1 MADKY
6 CNVETLKFIMHE
18 VQDLKDVLQKDRYK
32 DFDEE
37 SINFIL
43 DSAKDLADQEF
54 HPYYQEMDEKPAVFK
69 DGEITVHPQVK
80 NVLKKSAELGMIGA
94 TFDHD
99 HGGMQLPWMAAL
111 GAGHIIT
118 AANNALVMY
127 GGLTSGAAHLI
138 TSFGTKEQAHK
149 YVPKMLGG
157 EWGGTMCLTEPQ
169 AGSSLSDITSTAY
182 PQPDGSYKIVGQKIF
197 ISSGDHQ
204 CVDNIIHLFLARIEG
219 APSGTKGISLFI
231 VPKKR
236 IKADGTLESN
246 DVKAA
251 GDFQKLGQRANAT
264 AHLSFGEN
272 NDCYGWLVG
281 DENRGLSYM
290 FQMMNGARIEVGMN
304 GASIASAAYEASLQY
319 AKERPQG
326 RSLSREG
333 QKDLSKGQTAI
344 INHPDVRRMLLL
356 QKAVVEGSLSLL
368 METGRLLDLKNTSEG
383 KEKENY
389 HLLLEF
395 LTPIAKTYPSEMGR
409 VSVNNGL
416 QVLGGYGFCLDFPLQ
431 QHYRDIRIMALYEG
445 TTGIQSLDLLGR
457 KATMKNGKALM
468 LLMGEVQQAIQAATT
483 YDDLKPFAK
492 ILGGKLQEVQEVMQ
506 YLVSYAMK
514 GEFEKFL
521 ADATIFME
529 FVSTIVIGWQW
540 LKIGTTAKEALVTGN
555 MKQPIE
561 FYESK
566 IHTMK
571 FFYKY
576 EMPKTSSAKEVLLN
590 PEFLTIV
597 EKEKELIM

>member
-6 CNVETLKFIMHE
+6 CSVETLKFLLHD
-18 VQDLKDVLQKDRYK
+18 VHDLKSVLKAERYA
-32 DFDEE
+32 DFDSE
-37 SINFIL
+37 SVDFIL

-54 HPYYQEMDEKPAVFK
+54 FPYYQEMDEKPAVYK
-69 DGEITVHPQVK
+69 DGEILVHPHIKTVI
-80 NVLKKSAELGMIGA
+80 KKSAELGLLGA

-99 HGGMQLPWMAAL
+99 HGGMQLPWMASL
-111 GAGHIIT
+111 GAGYILT
-118 AANNALVMY
+118 AANNPLVMY
-127 GGLTSGAAHLI
+127 AGLTAGAAHLI
-138 TSFGTKEQAHK
+138 TSFGTHEQSEM
-149 YVPKMLGG
+149 YVPKMLNG

-169 AGSSLSDITSTAY
+169 AGSSLSDITSSAK
-182 PQPDGSYKIVGQKIF
+182 PQADGSYKIEGQKIF

-219 APSGTKGISLFI
+219 APAGTKGISLFI

-264 AHLSFGEN
+264 AHLSFGEED
-272 NDCYGWLVG
+272 DCYGWLVG
-281 DENRGLSYM
+281 DENRGLAQM

-304 GASIASAAYEASLQY
+304 GAAIASAAYEASLQY

-333 QKDLSKGQTAI
+333 QKDVTKGQTTI
-344 INHPDVRRMLLL
+344 INHPDVRRMLFL

-368 METGRLLDLKNTSEG
+368 MEAGRLMDLKQTTTGDEQ
-383 KEKENY
+383 KDH
-389 HLLLEF
+389 HLLLEL

-409 VSVNNGL
+409 VSVSTGL

-431 QHYRDIRIMALYEG
+431 QYYRDIRIMALYEG

-457 KATMKNGKALM
+457 KATAKNGKALM
-468 LLMGEVQQAIQAATT
+468 LLMGEVQQTIQAATT
-483 YDDLKPFAK
+483 YDDLKPYAK
-492 ILGGKLQEVQEVMQ
+492 VLGKKMQEVQEVMGH
-506 YLVSYAMK
+506 LVQYAMK

-529 FVSTIVIGWQW
+529 FAGTIVIGWQW
-540 LKIGTTAKEALVTGN
+540 LKMATKAKEALVTGN
-555 MKQPIE
+555 MDQPAE

-566 IHTMK
+566 VHTMK

-576 EMPKTSSAKEVLLN
+576 EMPKTASAKEVLLN
-590 PEFLTIV
+590 SEFLTIQ
-597 EKEKELIM
+597 ESEKELIM

>member
-6 CNVETLKFIMHE
+6 CNVETLKFLLHD
-18 VQDLKDVLQKDRYK
+18 VHDLKSVLKADRYA
-32 DFDEE
+32 DFDSE
-37 SINFIL
+37 SIDLLL

-54 HPYYQEMDEKPAVFK
+54 FPYYQEMDEKPAVYK
-69 DGEITVHPQVK
+69 DGEILVHPHIKTVI
-80 NVLKKSAELGMIGA
+80 KKSAELGMLGA

-111 GAGHIIT
+111 GSGYILT
-118 AANNALVMY
+118 AANNPLVMY
-127 GGLTSGAAHLI
+127 AGLTSGAAHLI
-138 TSFGTKEQAHK
+138 ATYGTHEQTEM
-149 YVPKMLGG
+149 YVPKMLNGD
-157 EWGGTMCLTEPQ
+157 WGGTMCLTEPQ

-219 APSGTKGISLFI
+219 APAGTKGISLFI
-231 VPKKR
+231 VPKHR
-236 IKADGTLESN
+236 IKEDGTLESN

-272 NDCYGWLVG
+272 NDCHGWLVG
-281 DENRGLSYM
+281 DENRGLAQM

-304 GASIASAAYEASLQY
+304 GAAIASAAYEASLQY

-333 QKDLSKGQTAI
+333 QKDVTKGQTTI

-368 METGRLLDLKNTSEG
+368 METGRLLDLKITTEG
-383 KEKENY
+383 EEQKDHN
-389 HLLLEF
+389 LLLEL

-409 VSVNNGL
+409 VSVSTGL

-431 QHYRDIRIMALYEG
+431 QYYRDIRIMALYEG

-457 KATMKNGKALM
+457 KATAKNGKALM

-483 YDDLKPFAK
+483 YDDLKPYAK
-492 ILGGKLQEVQEVMQ
+492 VLGKKMQEVQEVMGH
-506 YLVSYAMK
+506 LVQYAMK

-529 FVSTIVIGWQW
+529 FAGTIVIGWQW
-540 LKIGTTAKEALVTGN
+540 LKMATKAKEALVTGN
-555 MKQPIE
+555 MTQSAE

-566 IHTMK
+566 VHTMK

-576 EMPKTSSAKEVLLN
+576 EMPKTASAKEVLLN
-590 PEFLTIV
+590 SEFLTIQ
-597 EKEKELIM
+597 ESEKELIM

>member
-6 CNVETLKFIMHE
+6 CSVETLKFLLHD
-18 VQDLKDVLQKDRYK
+18 VHDLKSVLKAERYA
-32 DFDEE
+32 DFDSE
-37 SINFIL
+37 SVDFIL

-54 HPYYQEMDEKPAVFK
+54 FPYYQEMDEKPAVYK
-69 DGEITVHPQVK
+69 DGEILVHPHIKTVI
-80 NVLKKSAELGMIGA
+80 KKSAELGLLGA

-99 HGGMQLPWMAAL
+99 HGGMQLPWMASL
-111 GAGHIIT
+111 GAGYIMT
-118 AANNALVMY
+118 AANNPLVMY
-127 GGLTSGAAHLI
+127 AGLTAGAAHLI
-138 TSFGTKEQAHK
+138 ATYGTHEQTEM
-149 YVPKMLGG
+149 YVPKMLNG

-169 AGSSLSDITSTAY
+169 AGSSLSDITSAAY

-219 APSGTKGISLFI
+219 APAGTKGISLFI

-236 IKADGTLESN
+236 IKEDGTLESN

-272 NDCYGWLVG
+272 DDCQGWLVG
-281 DENRGLSYM
+281 DENRGLAQM

-304 GASIASAAYEASLQY
+304 GAAIASAAYEASLQY

-333 QKDLSKGQTAI
+333 QKDVTKGQTTI
-344 INHPDVRRMLLL
+344 INHPDVRRMLFL

-368 METGRLLDLKNTSEG
+368 MEAGRLMDLKQTTTGDEQKNH
-383 KEKENY
+383 

-409 VSVNNGL
+409 VSVSTGL

-431 QHYRDIRIMALYEG
+431 QYYRDIRIMALYEG

-457 KATMKNGKALM
+457 KATAKNGKALM
-468 LLMGEVQQAIQAATT
+468 LLMGEVQQAIQAANT
-483 YDDLKPFAK
+483 YDDLKPYAK
-492 ILGGKLQEVQEVMQ
+492 VLGKKMQEVQEVMAH
-506 YLVSYAMK
+506 LVQYAMK

-529 FVSTIVIGWQW
+529 FAGTIVIGWQW
-540 LKIGTTAKEALVTGN
+540 LKMASKAKEALVTGN
-555 MKQPIE
+555 MNQPVE

-566 IHTMK
+566 VHTMK

-576 EMPKTSSAKEVLLN
+576 EMPKTASAKEVLLN
-590 PEFLTIV
+590 SEFLTIQ
-597 EKEKELIM
+597 EPEKELIM

>member
-6 CNVETLKFIMHE
+6 CSVETLKFLLHD
-18 VQDLKDVLQKDRYK
+18 VHDLKSVLKAERYA
-32 DFDEE
+32 DFDSE
-37 SINFIL
+37 SVDFIL

-54 HPYYQEMDEKPAVFK
+54 FPYYQEMDEKPAVYK
-69 DGEITVHPQVK
+69 DGEILVHPHIKTVI
-80 NVLKKSAELGMIGA
+80 KKSAELGLLGA

-99 HGGMQLPWMAAL
+99 HGGMQLPWMASL
-111 GAGHIIT
+111 GAGYIMT
-118 AANNALVMY
+118 AANNPLVMY
-127 GGLTSGAAHLI
+127 AGLTAGAAHLI
-138 TSFGTKEQAHK
+138 ATYGTHEQTEM
-149 YVPKMLGG
+149 YVPKMLNG

-169 AGSSLSDITSTAY
+169 AGSSLSDITSAAY

-219 APSGTKGISLFI
+219 APAGTKGISLFI

-236 IKADGTLESN
+236 IKEDGTLENN

-272 NDCYGWLVG
+272 DDCQGWLVG
-281 DENRGLSYM
+281 DENRGLAQM

-304 GASIASAAYEASLQY
+304 GAAIASAAYEASLQY

-333 QKDLSKGQTAI
+333 QKDVTKGQTTI
-344 INHPDVRRMLLL
+344 INHPDVRRMLFL

-368 METGRLLDLKNTSEG
+368 MEAGRLMDLKQTTTGDEQKNH
-383 KEKENY
+383 

-409 VSVNNGL
+409 VSVSTGL

-431 QHYRDIRIMALYEG
+431 QYYRDIRIMALYEG

-457 KATMKNGKALM
+457 KATAKNGKALM
-468 LLMGEVQQAIQAATT
+468 LLMGEVQQAIQAANT
-483 YDDLKPFAK
+483 YDDLKPYAK
-492 ILGGKLQEVQEVMQ
+492 VLGKKMQEVQEVMAH
-506 YLVSYAMK
+506 LVQYAMK

-529 FVSTIVIGWQW
+529 FAGTIVIGWQW
-540 LKIGTTAKEALVTGN
+540 LKMASKAKEALVTGN
-555 MKQPIE
+555 MNQPVE

-566 IHTMK
+566 VHTMK

-576 EMPKTSSAKEVLLN
+576 EMPKTASAKEVLLN
-590 PEFLTIV
+590 SEFLTIQ
-597 EKEKELIM
+597 ESEKELIM

>member
-6 CNVETLKFIMHE
+6 CNVETLKFIMHDVHDIE
-18 VQDLKDVLQKDRYK
+18 SVLKAERYQ
-32 DFDEE
+32 DFDTE
-37 SINFIL
+37 SVNFIL
-43 DSAKDLADQEF
+43 DSAKDLADKEF
-54 HPYYQEMDEKPAVFK
+54 FPYYQEMDEKPAVYK
-69 DGEITVHPQVK
+69 DGEIIVHPQVK
-80 NVLKKSAELGMIGA
+80 NVIKKSAELGLLGA
-94 TFDHD
+94 TFDYD
-99 HGGMQLPWMAAL
+99 HGGMQLPWMASL
-111 GAGHIIT
+111 GAGYILT
-118 AANNALVMY
+118 AANNPLVMY
-127 GGLTSGAAHLI
+127 GGLTAGAAHLI
-138 TSFGTKEQAHK
+138 ATYGTHEQTET
-149 YVPKMLGG
+149 YVPKMLNG

-219 APSGTKGISLFI
+219 APAGTKGISLFI

-236 IKADGTLESN
+236 IKTDGTLESN

-281 DENRGLSYM
+281 DENRGLAQM
-290 FQMMNGARIEVGMN
+290 FQMMNGARIEVGLN
-304 GASIASAAYEASLQY
+304 GTAIASAAYEASLQY

-326 RSLSREG
+326 RSLSRDG
-333 QKDLSKGQTAI
+333 QKDITKGQTTI

-368 METGRLLDLKNTSEG
+368 METGRLLDLKLTTTGDEQ
-383 KEKENY
+383 KAH
-389 HLLLEF
+389 HLLLEL

-409 VSVNNGL
+409 ISVSNGL

-457 KATMKNGKALM
+457 KATAKNGKALM
-468 LLMGEVQQAIQAATT
+468 ILMGEIQQAMKDATT
-483 YDDLKPFAK
+483 YDELKPYAK
-492 ILGGKLQEVQEVMQ
+492 ILGNKLQEVQEVMQ
-506 YLVSYAMK
+506 YLLQYAMK

-529 FVSTIVIGWQW
+529 FASTIVIGWQW
-540 LKIGTTAKEALVTGN
+540 LKLATKAKEALVTGN
-555 MKQPIE
+555 MKQSAE

-566 IHTMK
+566 VHTMK

-576 EMPKTSSAKEVLLN
+576 EMPKTVAAKNVILN
-590 PEFLTIV
+590 PEFLTIM
-597 EKEKELIM
+597 ESEKELIM

>member
-6 CNVETLKFIMHE
+6 CSVETLKFLLHD
-18 VQDLKDVLQKDRYK
+18 VHDLKSVLKAERYA
-32 DFDEE
+32 DFDSE
-37 SINFIL
+37 SVDFIL

-54 HPYYQEMDEKPAVFK
+54 FPYYQEMDEKPAVYK
-69 DGEITVHPQVK
+69 DGEILVHPHIKTVI
-80 NVLKKSAELGMIGA
+80 KKSAELGLLGA

-99 HGGMQLPWMAAL
+99 HGGMQLPWMASL
-111 GAGHIIT
+111 GAGYIMT
-118 AANNALVMY
+118 AANNPLVMY
-127 GGLTSGAAHLI
+127 AGLTAGAAHLI
-138 TSFGTKEQAHK
+138 ATYGTHEQTEM
-149 YVPKMLGG
+149 YVPKMLNG

-169 AGSSLSDITSTAY
+169 AGSSLSDITSAAY

-219 APSGTKGISLFI
+219 APAGTKGISLFI

-236 IKADGTLESN
+236 IKEDGTLESN

-272 NDCYGWLVG
+272 DDCQGWLVG
-281 DENRGLSYM
+281 DENRGLAQM

-304 GASIASAAYEASLQY
+304 GAAIASAAYEASLQY

-333 QKDLSKGQTAI
+333 QKDVTKGQTTI
-344 INHPDVRRMLLL
+344 INHPDVRRMLFL

-368 METGRLLDLKNTSEG
+368 MEAGRLMDLKQTTTGDEQKNH
-383 KEKENY
+383 

-409 VSVNNGL
+409 VSVSTGL

-431 QHYRDIRIMALYEG
+431 QYYRDIRIMALYEG

-457 KATMKNGKALM
+457 KATAKNGKALM
-468 LLMGEVQQAIQAATT
+468 LLMGEVQQAIQAANT
-483 YDDLKPFAK
+483 YDDLKPYAK
-492 ILGGKLQEVQEVMQ
+492 VLGKKMQEVQEVMAH
-506 YLVSYAMK
+506 LVQYAMK

-529 FVSTIVIGWQW
+529 FAGTIVIGWQW
-540 LKIGTTAKEALVTGN
+540 LKMASKAKEALVTGN
-555 MKQPIE
+555 MNQPVE

-566 IHTMK
+566 VHTMK

-576 EMPKTSSAKEVLLN
+576 EMPKTASAKEVLLN
-590 PEFLTIV
+590 SEFLTIQ
-597 EKEKELIM
+597 ESEKELIM